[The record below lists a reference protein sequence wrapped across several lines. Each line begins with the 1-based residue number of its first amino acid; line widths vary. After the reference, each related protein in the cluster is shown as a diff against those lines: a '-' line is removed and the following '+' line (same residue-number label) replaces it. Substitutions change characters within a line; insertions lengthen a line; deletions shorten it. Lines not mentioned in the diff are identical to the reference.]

1 MAADGWSECPSMS
14 HLCPRCGEGE
24 MQPKDDAWALCDRCG
39 FTCCL
44 DDLERASH
52 RSQRAELNRQ
62 IHECLAEDRRR
73 GSRNG
78 GGDPGPKKEDK
89 LGSRSLRQVTWTD
102 EDIKVLGQ
110 SSLEPKGK
118 IRTIKG
124 LPEGTTGEK
133 IRSAVMQKL
142 ITDGYLDA

>member
-1 MAADGWSECPSMS
+1 MS

-24 MQPKDDAWALCDRCG
+24 IQPKDDAWALCDRCG

-44 DDLERASH
+44 DDLERAAH
-52 RSQRAELNRQ
+52 RSPRSELNRQ

-73 GSRNG
+73 GSHNG

-89 LGSRSLRQVTWTD
+89 LGSRSLRQVAWTD

-110 SSLEPKGK
+110 SKIEPKDAWLSV
-118 IRTIKG
+118 RG
-124 LPEGTTGEK
+124 LPEGVSGEE
-133 IRSAVMQKL
+133 IRKAIERRL
-142 ITDGYLDA
+142 GL

>member
-1 MAADGWSECPSMS
+1 MNAS

-44 DDLERASH
+44 DDLERASN

-89 LGSRSLRQVTWTD
+89 LGSRSLRQVTWA
-102 EDIKVLGQ
+102 EEEAKVAKQ
-110 SSLEPKGK
+110 QSLEPKGK

-124 LPEGTTGEK
+124 LPEGVTGEQV
-133 IRSAVMQKL
+133 RSAVERML
-142 ITDGYLDA
+142 YGND